1 MVSFHDNPDRYD
13 TSLTITQLE
22 EQINKSTTVSERV
35 IKTDRIVGCSKEY
48 LQKVRIYIII
58 FVTMNILN
66 NI

>member
-22 EQINKSTTVSERV
+22 EQINKATTVSERV

-48 LQKVRIYIII
+48 LQKVRILYYY
-58 FVTMNILN
+58 FCYY
-66 NI
+66 